1 MKKFTFIA
9 EFRGGTYI
17 NQYEALDLKDAL
29 FIWADN
35 LDPQILTNKIKAKM
49 REKTQNED
57 FFPVPIRT
65 INNVW
70 CSSSVVFRSLLH
82 LNIVETV

>member
-17 NQYEALDLKDAL
+17 SQYEALDLKNAL

-35 LDPQILTNKIKAKM
+35 LDSQIFTKKVKEKI
-49 REKTQNED
+49 REKTHNED
-57 FFPVPIRT
+57 FFPVPIKT
-65 INNVW
+65 IDNVW
-70 CSSSVVFRSLLH
+70 CSSYVVFRSLLL
-82 LNIVETV
+82 LNIIETV